1 MLSTK
6 EKLLSVLVS
15 YIKEGVNLDS
25 ISLSTIASEAEIG
38 KSTVYEYF
46 ASKEEMICETYKY
59 LLSQYEDILTS
70 DIESMDFK
78 GAFIEQIQKILF
90 VMKDAK
96 SLMDAIMNSHF
107 DAFMRFDESIPM
119 HMSQIQEKMNE
130 RFTGIIY
137 LGVVEGILE
146 QREPKPYTRNVIQA
160 IVSGLLY
167 QYVNKEITITEDD
180 LCELIFKHVLQLL
193 KSE

>member
-1 MLSTK
+1 MQSTK
-6 EKLLSVLVS
+6 EKLLSVLVT
-15 YIKEGVNLDS
+15 YIKEGVNLGG
-25 ISLSTIASEAEIG
+25 ISLSKIASEAEIG

-70 DIESMDFK
+70 DIQSMDFK

-96 SLMDAIMNSHF
+96 TLMDAIMNSHH
-107 DAFMRFDESIPM
+107 DAFMRFDESISL
-119 HMSQIQEKMNE
+119 HMKKIQEKMDE

-137 LGVVEGILE
+137 LGVVEGVLE
-146 QREPKPYTRNVIQA
+146 QREPKPYIRNVIQA

-167 QYVNKEITITEDD
+167 QFVNKEILISEDD
-180 LCELIFKHVLQLL
+180 LCELIFTHVLQLL
-193 KSE
+193 K